1 MIQNKLF
8 ERLVLNE
15 RQIEEAKQ
23 FSEDFDLMENIDIEK
38 LLKYIKNHDAYDAY
52 INRSND
58 GILSYLSVHE
68 NRLERL
74 NERIEDFPRDIQ
86 EFLRIVLYLKTV
98 MKYVVRDSIYFWN
111 KYGES
116 TEPNFVQNKISNSLC
131 VLVDELF
138 RLPIVKTKTKNH
150 LNKYED

>member
-1 MIQNKLF
+1 MKNKLF

-15 RQIEEAKQ
+15 RQIEEAEEFVKEYDFLSDVHSDELFQ
-23 FSEDFDLMENIDIEK
+23 YIEDHEE
-38 LLKYIKNHDAYDAY
+38 YDAY

-58 GILSYLSVHE
+58 GILSYMSVHE

-74 NERIEDFPRDIQ
+74 NERIKDFPKDIQ
-86 EFLRIVLYLKTV
+86 EFLCIVLYLKTV

-116 TEPNFVQNKISNSLC
+116 TKPNFVQNEISNSLC

-138 RLPIVKTKTKNH
+138 RLPIVKTEAKDH
-150 LNKYED
+150 LNRYGD